1 MDWIPT
7 IDGRKG
13 PAYQRIVDA
22 LADDIAAGRLHQ
34 GQRLPTHRALA
45 ALLNLDV
52 TTVTRAY
59 AEARRLALID
69 ARTGRGT
76 FVAAP
81 SRAMRMASASPD
93 IDLSMNLPPQ
103 PEGARLDAKLAATL
117 AEIRRSAG
125 FATYLTYHQPGGS
138 LAERGIVAEWLGVR
152 VPGLH
157 RDRVVIAPGTQAT
170 LAALLLSLAKP
181 GDAVL
186 TESLTYPGL
195 KSAAAL
201 ARVRL
206 IGVEMDGEGVI
217 PASLEAAARK
227 SRARLLVLTP
237 TMHNPTTAT
246 MSVKRRA
253 AVADIIVRLGLTL
266 IEDDPYLFLDPG
278 AKPLAALVPEHTYLA
293 ASLSKC
299 IAPGLRTS
307 LLVTPSADAAVR
319 ATAALRGVTQMP
331 APLLTAVA
339 LRWLQSGDADAIIAD
354 VRNEA
359 GARQALCREVL
370 GGHAVRAHSN
380 SPHIWLPAPRD
391 WSGERFSSAL
401 RSRGL
406 AVVTSDVF
414 AVAGDAPHGVR
425 AALGAARTRAE
436 LTAALEILRDALGRA
451 DPGSLVV

>member
-7 IDGRKG
+7 IEGRKG
-13 PAYQRIVDA
+13 PAYQRIVEA

-45 ALLNLDV
+45 VSLDLDV

-59 AEARRLALID
+59 AEARRLELID

-81 SRAMRMASASPD
+81 SRAMRLAAAPPA

-103 PEGARLDAKLAATL
+103 PEGGGIDARLAATL
-117 AEIRRSAG
+117 TEIRRSAG
-125 FATYLTYHQPGGS
+125 FASYMTYHQPGGS
-138 LAERGIVAEWLGVR
+138 TAERGIVAEWLRCR
-152 VPGLH
+152 VPGLD
-157 RDRVVIAPGTQAT
+157 RDRMVVAPGSQAT
-170 LAALLLSLAKP
+170 LAALLLSLADP
-181 GDAVL
+181 GDVVL
-186 TESLTYPGL
+186 TEALTYSGL

-201 ARVRL
+201 ARVQL
-206 IGVEMDGEGVI
+206 TGVAMDGEGVL
-217 PASLEAAARK
+217 PEALEAASRTH
-227 SRARLLVLTP
+227 RARLLVLTP

-246 MSVKRRA
+246 MSPKRRA
-253 AVADIIVRLGLTL
+253 AVAAVIAKCGLTL
-266 IEDDPYLFLDPG
+266 IEDDPYLFLDPDV
-278 AKPLAALVPEHTYLA
+278 KPLTNLIPERTYLA
-293 ASLSKC
+293 ASLSKS

-307 LLVTPSADAAVR
+307 LLVAPSADAATR

-339 LRWLQSGDADAIIAD
+339 LRWLQSGVADAIIAD

-359 GARQALCREVL
+359 AARQTLCRDVL
-370 GGHAVRAHSN
+370 GAHDVRSQRN
-380 SPHIWLPAPRD
+380 SPHVWLPSPRN

-414 AVAGDAPHGVR
+414 AVATDAPHGVR
-425 AALGAARTRAE
+425 AALGAARTRDE
-436 LTAALEILRDALGRA
+436 LSAALEILRDALGRA
-451 DPGSLVV
+451 DTGSLVV